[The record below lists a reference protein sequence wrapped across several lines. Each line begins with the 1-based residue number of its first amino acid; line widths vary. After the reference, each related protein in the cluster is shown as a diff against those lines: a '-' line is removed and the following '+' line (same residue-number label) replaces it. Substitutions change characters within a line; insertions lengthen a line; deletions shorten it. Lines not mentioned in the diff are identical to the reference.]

1 MWICGRKVIG
11 FYDRICYNLHVK
23 HCRRCKMV
31 LKRKIY
37 DRFLD
42 WKANWAGK
50 RALLVQGARRIGK
63 STIVE
68 EFAKNEYETYILINF
83 QVDINKVEQLFKTDI
98 SDLDTFF
105 RNLSL
110 IYGERLIERKTL
122 IIFDEVQL
130 FPLARQ
136 SIKQL
141 VADGRY
147 DYIETGSLIT
157 LKQNVENILIP
168 SEEKSINMYPLDF
181 EEFLWAKG
189 DTVTADIIK
198 DCFLNLKP
206 LGQVAHRKVLKDFML
221 YVAVGGMP
229 QAVIELLESNDFSRV
244 DEVKRDILKLYRD
257 DLKKLDSKYRFSTA
271 LILDAIPSELS
282 TQSKLFRA
290 VTLGKN
296 TRASKTYSSYEA
308 IKDSMIVNI
317 ANNCTDPYVGLN
329 RTKDY
334 SKQKI
339 YMGDTGLF
347 VTSIFADSQ
356 LPIEQSIYKQLIVD
370 KLGVNIGMVME
381 NAVAQALTCSGHELY
396 FHRFDRYEVD
406 FLLTSG
412 KKLLPIEVKSSS
424 YSTHKSLDN
433 FQSKYADRVKSSYV
447 IYSKDIKKEGNI
459 TYIPFYMTMFL

>member
-1 MWICGRKVIG
+1 
-11 FYDRICYNLHVK
+11 
-23 HCRRCKMV
+23 MV

-37 DRFLD
+37 QSFLD

-83 QVDINKVEQLFKTDI
+83 QTDLNKVEQLFKNDI

-110 IYGERLIERKTL
+110 LYGTRLIERKTL

-189 DTVTADIIK
+189 DEVTPDIIK
-198 DCFLNLKP
+198 DSFLNLKP
-206 LGQVAHRKVLKDFML
+206 LGQVAHRKVMNDFML

-229 QAVIELLESNDFSRV
+229 QAVIELIESNDFSRV
-244 DEVKRDILKLYRD
+244 DEVKRDILKLYHD

-282 TQSKLFRA
+282 TQSKLFRS
-290 VTLGKN
+290 VMLGKN
-296 TRASKTYSSYEA
+296 RRASNTYSSYEA

-317 ANNCTDPYVGLN
+317 ANNCTDPSVGLN

-334 SKQKI
+334 QRQKI

-347 VTSIFADSQ
+347 VTAVFADSKM
-356 LPIEQSIYKQLIVD
+356 PIEQSIYKQLILD
-370 KLGVNIGMVME
+370 KPSVNIGMVIE
-381 NAVAQALTCSGHELY
+381 NAVAQALTASGHELL
-396 FHRFDRYEVD
+396 FHRFDRYEID

-424 YSTHKSLDN
+424 YSSHKSLDN
-433 FQSKYADRVKSSYV
+433 FQTKYSDRVKESYV
-447 IYSKDIKKEGNI
+447 IYGKDVKREGNI
-459 TYIPFYMTMFL
+459 TFIPFYMTMFL

>member
-1 MWICGRKVIG
+1 
-11 FYDRICYNLHVK
+11 
-23 HCRRCKMV
+23 MV

-37 DRFLD
+37 NRFLD

-83 QVDINKVEQLFKTDI
+83 QTDLNKVERLFKNYI

-110 IYGERLIERKTL
+110 IYGKRLIERKSL

-157 LKQNVENILIP
+157 LRQNVENILIP

-189 DTVTADIIK
+189 DDATVDYLRESLR
-198 DCFLNLKP
+198 DLKP
-206 LGQVAHRKVLKDFML
+206 LGQAAHRKVLNDYML
-221 YVAVGGMP
+221 YTAVGGMP
-229 QAVIELLESNDFSRV
+229 QAVMELLETNDFSRV

-257 DLKKLDSKYRFSTA
+257 DLRKMDLKYHFSTA

-282 TQSKLFRA
+282 TKSRLFRSM
-290 VTLGKN
+290 TLGK
-296 TRASKTYSSYEA
+296 SKRTIRMHSSYEA

-317 ANNCTDPYVGLN
+317 ANNCMDPTIGLN
-329 RTKDY
+329 RTKEY
-334 SKQKI
+334 SMQKI
-339 YMGDTGLF
+339 YMGDTGLL
-347 VTSIFADSQ
+347 VTSIFADSE
-356 LPIEQSIYKQLIVD
+356 LPIEESIYKQLIVD
-370 KLGVNIGMVME
+370 KLGLNIGMVIE
-381 NAVAQALTCSGHELY
+381 NAIAQALVCSGHELF

-433 FQSKYADRVKSSYV
+433 FKLKYSERVKDSYV
-447 IYSKDIKKEGNI
+447 IYSKDLKREGDI
-459 TYIPFYMTMFL
+459 TFIPFYMTMFL

>member
-1 MWICGRKVIG
+1 MI
-11 FYDRICYNLHVK
+11 
-23 HCRRCKMV
+23 

-37 DRFLD
+37 ERFVD
-42 WKANWAGK
+42 WKANWGGK

-83 QVDINKVEQLFKTDI
+83 QSDLGKVEQLFKNDI

-110 IYGERLIERKTL
+110 IYGKRLLERKTL

-168 SEEKSINMYPLDF
+168 SEEKCINMYPLDF

-189 DTVTADIIK
+189 DTVTAEIIK
-198 DCFLNLKP
+198 DSFVNLRP
-206 LGQVAHRKVLKDFML
+206 LGPVAHRKVLKDFML

-257 DLKKLDSKYRFSTA
+257 DLKKLDSKYHFSTS

-282 TQSKLFRA
+282 TQSRLFRSIG
-290 VTLGKN
+290 LGKN
-296 TRASKTYSSYEA
+296 KRAAKTYSAYEA
-308 IKDSMIVNI
+308 ISESMIVNI
-317 ANNCTDPYVGLN
+317 ANNCTDPNVGLN

-334 SKQKI
+334 TTQKI
-339 YMGDTGLF
+339 YMGDTGLL
-347 VTSIFADSQ
+347 VTAIFADSK
-356 LPIEQSIYKQLIVD
+356 LPIEESIYKQLIVD
-370 KLGVNIGMVME
+370 KLGVNMGMVME
-381 NAVAQALTCSGHELY
+381 NAVAQSLVCSGYELF

-406 FLLTSG
+406 FLLTTG

-424 YSTHKSLDN
+424 YSAHKSLDH
-433 FQSKYADRVKSSYV
+433 FQDKYPDRIKTSYV
-447 IYSKDIKKEGNI
+447 IYSKDLKREGNI

>member
-1 MWICGRKVIG
+1 
-11 FYDRICYNLHVK
+11 
-23 HCRRCKMV
+23 MV

-37 DRFLD
+37 QSFLD

-83 QVDINKVEQLFKTDI
+83 QTDLNKVEQLFKNDI
-98 SDLDTFF
+98 SDLNTFF

-110 IYGERLIERKTL
+110 LYGTRLIERKTL

-189 DTVTADIIK
+189 DEVTPDIIK
-198 DCFLNLKP
+198 DSFLNLKP
-206 LGQVAHRKVLKDFML
+206 LGQVAHRKVMNDFML

-229 QAVIELLESNDFSRV
+229 QAVIELIESNDFSRV
-244 DEVKRDILKLYRD
+244 DEVKRDILKLYHD

-282 TQSKLFRA
+282 TQSKLFRS
-290 VTLGKN
+290 VMLGKN
-296 TRASKTYSSYEA
+296 RRASNTYSSYEA

-317 ANNCTDPYVGLN
+317 ANNCTDPSVGLN

-334 SKQKI
+334 QRQKI

-347 VTSIFADSQ
+347 VTAVFADSKM
-356 LPIEQSIYKQLIVD
+356 PIEQSIYKQLILD
-370 KLGVNIGMVME
+370 KPSVNIGMVIE
-381 NAVAQALTCSGHELY
+381 NAVAQALTASGHELL
-396 FHRFDRYEVD
+396 FHRFDRYEID
-406 FLLTSG
+406 FLITSG

-424 YSTHKSLDN
+424 YSSHKSLDN
-433 FQSKYADRVKSSYV
+433 FQTKYSDRVKESYV
-447 IYSKDIKKEGNI
+447 IYGKDVKREGNI
-459 TYIPFYMTMFL
+459 TFIPFYMTMFL

>member
-1 MWICGRKVIG
+1 MI
-11 FYDRICYNLHVK
+11 F
-23 HCRRCKMV
+23 
-31 LKRKIY
+31 KRKIY
-37 DRFLD
+37 DRFLE
-42 WKANWAGK
+42 WKDKWAGK

-63 STIVE
+63 STVVK
-68 EFAKNEYETYILINF
+68 EFAKKEYESYILIDF
-83 QVDINKVEQLFKTDI
+83 QSDLNKVEQLFKNDI

-110 IYGERLIERKTL
+110 LYGKRLIERKSL

-181 EEFLWAKG
+181 EEFLWARG
-189 DTVTADIIK
+189 DIITTDIIK

-206 LGQVAHRKVLKDFML
+206 LGPAAHRKVLKDFML

-229 QAVIELLESNDFSRV
+229 QAIIELMESNNFSRV
-244 DEVKRDILKLYRD
+244 DEIKRDILKLYRD
-257 DLKKLDSKYRFSTA
+257 DLKKLDSKYHFSTS
-271 LILDAIPSELS
+271 LILDAVPSELS
-282 TQSKLFRA
+282 TQSRLFRSVA
-290 VTLGKN
+290 IGKN
-296 TRASKTYSSYEA
+296 SRASKTYSSYEA

-317 ANNCTDPYVGLN
+317 ANNCTDPSVGLN

-334 SKQKI
+334 SAQKI
-339 YMGDTGLF
+339 YMNDTGLLI
-347 VTSIFADSQ
+347 TSIFADSQ
-356 LPIEQSIYKQLIVD
+356 LPIENSIYKQLIID
-370 KLGVNIGMVME
+370 KLGINMGMIME
-381 NAVAQALTCSGHELY
+381 NAVAQALVSSGKELF

-412 KKLLPIEVKSSS
+412 KKLLPVEVKSSS
-424 YSTHKSLDN
+424 YSTHKSLDK
-433 FQSKYADRVKSSYV
+433 FQEKYSDRIKSSYI
-447 IYSKDIKKEGNI
+447 IYGKDLKREGNT
-459 TYIPFYMTMFL
+459 TYLPFYMTMFL

>member
-1 MWICGRKVIG
+1 
-11 FYDRICYNLHVK
+11 
-23 HCRRCKMV
+23 MV

-37 DRFLD
+37 QSFLD
-42 WKANWAGK
+42 WKVNWAGK

-83 QVDINKVEQLFKTDI
+83 QTDLNKVEQLFKNDI
-98 SDLDTFF
+98 SDLNTFF

-110 IYGERLIERKTL
+110 LYGTRLIERKTL

-189 DTVTADIIK
+189 DEVTFDIIK
-198 DCFLNLKP
+198 DSFLNLKP
-206 LGQVAHRKVLKDFML
+206 LGQVAHRKVMNDFML

-229 QAVIELLESNDFSRV
+229 QAVIELIESNDFSRV
-244 DEVKRDILKLYRD
+244 DEVKRDILKLYHD

-271 LILDAIPSELS
+271 VILDAIPSELS
-282 TQSKLFRA
+282 TQSKLFRS
-290 VTLGKN
+290 VMLGKN
-296 TRASKTYSSYEA
+296 RRASNTYSSYEA

-317 ANNCTDPYVGLN
+317 ANNCTDPSVGLN

-334 SKQKI
+334 QRQKI

-347 VTSIFADSQ
+347 VTAVFADSKM
-356 LPIEQSIYKQLIVD
+356 PIEQSIYKQLILD
-370 KLGVNIGMVME
+370 KLGVNIGMVIE
-381 NAVAQALTCSGHELY
+381 NAVAQTLIASGHELF
-396 FHRFDRYEVD
+396 FHRFDRYEID
-406 FLLTSG
+406 FLITSG

-424 YSTHKSLDN
+424 YHTHKSLDN
-433 FQSKYADRVKSSYV
+433 FQAKYSDRVKESYV
-447 IYSKDIKKEGNI
+447 IYGKDVKREGNI
-459 TYIPFYMTMFL
+459 TFIPFYMTMFL

>member
-1 MWICGRKVIG
+1 
-11 FYDRICYNLHVK
+11 
-23 HCRRCKMV
+23 MV

-37 DRFLD
+37 QSFLD

-83 QVDINKVEQLFKTDI
+83 QTDLNKVEQLFKNDI
-98 SDLDTFF
+98 SDLNTFF

-110 IYGERLIERKTL
+110 LYGTRLIKRKTL

-189 DTVTADIIK
+189 DEVTPDIIK

-206 LGQVAHRKVLKDFML
+206 LGQVAHRKVMNDFLL

-229 QAVIELLESNDFSRV
+229 QAVIELIESNDFSHV
-244 DEVKRDILKLYRD
+244 DEVKRDILKLYHD

-271 LILDAIPSELS
+271 LILDAIPPELS
-282 TQSKLFRA
+282 TQSKLFRS
-290 VTLGKN
+290 VMLGKN
-296 TRASKTYSSYEA
+296 RRASNTYSSYEA

-317 ANNCTDPYVGLN
+317 ANNCTDPSVGLN

-334 SKQKI
+334 QRQKI

-347 VTSIFADSQ
+347 VTAVFADSKM
-356 LPIEQSIYKQLIVD
+356 PIEQSIYKQLILD
-370 KLGVNIGMVME
+370 KLGVNIGMVIE
-381 NAVAQALTCSGHELY
+381 NAVAQALTASGHELF
-396 FHRFDRYEVD
+396 FHRFDRYEID

-424 YSTHKSLDN
+424 YHSHKSLDN
-433 FQSKYADRVKSSYV
+433 FQAKYSDRVKESYV
-447 IYSKDIKKEGNI
+447 IYGKDVKREGNI
-459 TYIPFYMTMFL
+459 TFIPFYMTMFL

>member
-1 MWICGRKVIG
+1 
-11 FYDRICYNLHVK
+11 
-23 HCRRCKMV
+23 MV

-37 DRFLD
+37 KRFLE
-42 WKANWAGK
+42 WKENWAGK

-83 QVDINKVEQLFKTDI
+83 QTDAKKVEQLFKNDI
-98 SDLDTFF
+98 SNLDTFF

-110 IYGERLIERKTL
+110 IYSTRLIARKTL

-189 DTVTADIIK
+189 DVVTADIIK
-198 DCFLNLKP
+198 DCFLNSKP
-206 LGQVAHRKVLKDFML
+206 LGQVAHRQVMQDFML

-229 QAVIELLESNDFSRV
+229 QAVIELIETNDFSRV
-244 DEVKRDILKLYRD
+244 DEIKRDIIKLYRD
-257 DLKKLDSKYRFSTA
+257 DLKKLDSKYRFATA

-282 TQSKLFRA
+282 TQSKLFRSI
-290 VTLGKN
+290 VLGKN
-296 TRASKTYSSYEA
+296 YRASKTYGSYEA
-308 IKDSMIVNI
+308 IKDSMIVNV
-317 ANNCTDPYVGLN
+317 ANNCADPNIGLN
-329 RTKDY
+329 LTKNY

-339 YMGDTGLF
+339 YMADTGLF
-347 VTSIFADSQ
+347 VTSIFADSKE
-356 LPIEQSIYKQLIVD
+356 PIEQSIYKQLIVD
-370 KLGVNIGMVME
+370 KLGVNMGMVME
-381 NAVAQALTCSGHELY
+381 NAVAQAFVCSGHELY

-412 KKLLPIEVKSSS
+412 KKLIPVEVKSSS
-424 YSTHKSLDN
+424 YSTHRSLDE
-433 FQSKYADRVKSSYV
+433 FQSKYSDRVKKSYV
-447 IYSKDIKKEGNI
+447 IYSKDLKSDGNV
-459 TYIPFYMTMFL
+459 TFIPFYMTMFL

>member
-1 MWICGRKVIG
+1 MI
-11 FYDRICYNLHVK
+11 F
-23 HCRRCKMV
+23 
-31 LKRKIY
+31 KRKIY
-37 DRFLD
+37 NTFLE
-42 WKANWAGK
+42 WKKNWAGK

-83 QVDINKVEQLFKTDI
+83 QSDLGKVEQLFKNDI

-110 IYGERLIERKTL
+110 LYGKRLINRKSL

-136 SIKQL
+136 AIKQL

-157 LKQNVENILIP
+157 LKQNVEKILIP
-168 SEEKSINMYPLDF
+168 SEEKSVNMYPLDF
-181 EEFLWAKG
+181 EEFLWAR
-189 DTVTADIIK
+189 DDSITTDIIK
-198 DCFLNLKP
+198 DCFMNLKP
-206 LGQVAHRKVLKDFML
+206 LGQTAHRKVLKDFML

-229 QAVIELLESNDFSRV
+229 QAIAELLESNDFSRV

-257 DLKKLDSKYRFSTA
+257 DLKKLDLKYHFYTS

-282 TQSKLFRA
+282 SQSRLFRSVA
-290 VTLGKN
+290 LGKN
-296 TRASKTYSSYEA
+296 QRASRTYSSYEA

-317 ANNCTDPYVGLN
+317 ANNCMDPSVGLN

-334 SKQKI
+334 STQKI
-339 YMGDTGLF
+339 YMGDTGLL
-347 VTSIFADSQ
+347 VTSIFADSR
-356 LPIEQSIYKQLIVD
+356 LPIEKSIYTQLIVD

-381 NAVAQALTCSGHELY
+381 NAIAQALVCSGYELF
-396 FHRFDRYEVD
+396 FHRFGRYEID

-412 KKLLPIEVKSSS
+412 KKLLPIEVKSSR
-424 YSTHKSLDN
+424 YSNHKSLDE
-433 FQSKYADRVKSSYV
+433 FQNKYSERVKKSYV
-447 IYSKDIKKEGNI
+447 IYSKDLKKEGNTI
-459 TYIPFYMTMFL
+459 FIPFYMTMFL

>member
-1 MWICGRKVIG
+1 
-11 FYDRICYNLHVK
+11 
-23 HCRRCKMV
+23 MV

-37 DRFLD
+37 EQLLD
-42 WKANWAGK
+42 WKTNWAGK

-68 EFAKNEYETYILINF
+68 EFAKNEYENYILINF
-83 QVDINKVEQLFKTDI
+83 QTDLTKVEQLFKNDI

-110 IYGERLIERKTL
+110 LYGKRLIERKTL

-130 FPLARQ
+130 FPFARQ

-141 VADGRY
+141 VSDGRY

-206 LGQVAHRKVLKDFML
+206 LGQVSHRKVLKDFML

-229 QAVIELLESNDFSRV
+229 QSVIELLESNDFTRV

-257 DLKKLDSKYRFSTA
+257 DLKKLDAKYRFSTS

-282 TQSKLFRA
+282 TQSRLFR
-290 VTLGKN
+290 TIMLGKN
-296 TRASKTYSSYEA
+296 KRIVTMYSSYEA

-317 ANNCTDPYVGLN
+317 ANNCSDPTVGLN
-329 RTKDY
+329 RSKDY
-334 SKQKI
+334 SSQKI
-339 YMGDTGLF
+339 YMGDTGLL
-347 VTSIFADSQ
+347 VTSIFADSK
-356 LPIEQSIYKQLIVD
+356 LPIEESIYKQLIVD

-381 NAVAQALTCSGHELY
+381 NVVAQLLVCSGYELF

-406 FLLTSG
+406 FLLTMG
-412 KKLLPIEVKSSS
+412 KKLVPIEVKSSS
-424 YSTHKSLDN
+424 YNTHKSLDN
-433 FQSKYADRVKSSYV
+433 FQHKYSERVKTSYV
-447 IYSKDIKKEGNI
+447 IYGKDLKREGNI

>member
-1 MWICGRKVIG
+1 
-11 FYDRICYNLHVK
+11 
-23 HCRRCKMV
+23 MV

-37 DRFLD
+37 DKLLE
-42 WKANWAGK
+42 WKNNWAGK

-68 EFAKNEYETYILINF
+68 EFAKNEYESYILINF
-83 QVDINKVEQLFKTDI
+83 QSDLNKVEALFKNDITD
-98 SDLDTFF
+98 LNTFF

-110 IYGERLIERKTL
+110 IYGKKLTARKSL

-130 FPLARQ
+130 FPIARQ
-136 SIKQL
+136 AIKQL

-168 SEEKSINMYPLDF
+168 SEEKSVNMYPLDF

-189 DTVTADIIK
+189 DFVTADILR
-198 DCFLNLKP
+198 DCFKNIKP
-206 LGQVAHRKVLKDFML
+206 LGQAAHRKVLKDYML

-229 QAVIELLESNDFSRV
+229 QAVVELLENNDFSRV

-257 DLKKLDSKYRFSTA
+257 DLKKLDSKYRFATS
-271 LILDAIPSELS
+271 LILDAVPSELS
-282 TQSKLFRA
+282 SQSKLFRS
-290 VTLGKN
+290 VVLGKN
-296 TRASKTYSSYEA
+296 VRASKTYSSYEA

-317 ANNCTDPYVGLN
+317 ANNCTDPIVGMN

-339 YMGDTGLF
+339 YMGDTGLL
-347 VTSIFADSQ
+347 VTAIFADSQ
-356 LPIEQSIYKQLIVD
+356 EPIENSIYKQLILD
-370 KLGVNIGMVME
+370 KLGVNIGTVLE
-381 NAVAQALTCSGHELY
+381 NAVGQALVASGYDLY

-406 FLLTSG
+406 FLISAG
-412 KKLLPIEVKSSS
+412 KKLIPIEVKSST
-424 YSTHKSLDN
+424 YSSHKSLDAFEN
-433 FQSKYADRVKSSYV
+433 KYSDRVKTAYV
-447 IYSKDIKKEGNI
+447 IYGKDMKREGNV
-459 TYIPFYMTMFL
+459 TYIPYYMAMFL

>member
-1 MWICGRKVIG
+1 MI
-11 FYDRICYNLHVK
+11 
-23 HCRRCKMV
+23 
-31 LKRKIY
+31 LKRKVY
-37 DRFLD
+37 EKLLD
-42 WKANWAGK
+42 WKSNWAGK

-83 QVDINKVEQLFKTDI
+83 QTDLSKVEALFKNDI

-110 IYGERLIERKTL
+110 IYGTRLIERKTL

-130 FPLARQ
+130 FPFARQ

-157 LKQNVENILIP
+157 LKQNVEKILIP

-189 DTVTADIIK
+189 DFVTADIIR
-198 DCFLNLKP
+198 DCFFNLKP
-206 LGQVAHRKVLKDFML
+206 LGQTAHRKVLKDFML

-229 QAVIELLESNDFSRV
+229 QAVIELLESNDFSRI

-257 DLKKLDSKYRFSTA
+257 DLKKLDSKYKFSTS

-282 TQSKLFRA
+282 AQSKLFRS
-290 VTLGKN
+290 VVLGKN
-296 TRASKTYSSYEA
+296 SRASKTYSSYQA

-317 ANNCTDPYVGLN
+317 ANNCSDPSVGMN
-329 RTKDY
+329 RTKDFA
-334 SKQKI
+334 KQKI
-339 YMGDTGLF
+339 YMGDTGLL
-347 VTSIFADSQ
+347 VTAIFADSKE
-356 LPIEQSIYKQLIVD
+356 PIEQSIYKQLIVD

-381 NAVAQALTCSGHELY
+381 NAVAQGLVSSGYELF
-396 FHRFDRYEVD
+396 FHRFERYEVD
-406 FLLTSG
+406 FLLANG

-424 YSTHKSLDN
+424 YSSHKSLDK
-433 FQSKYADRVKSSYV
+433 FQEKYSDRVKTSYV
-447 IYSKDIKKEGNI
+447 IYSKDIKREKNT
-459 TYIPFYMTMFL
+459 TYIPFYMTSFL